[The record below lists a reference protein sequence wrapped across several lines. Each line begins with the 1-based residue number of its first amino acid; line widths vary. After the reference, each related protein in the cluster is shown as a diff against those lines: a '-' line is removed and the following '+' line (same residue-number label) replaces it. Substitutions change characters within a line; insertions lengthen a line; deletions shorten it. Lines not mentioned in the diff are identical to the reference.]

1 MKPTWNNRLAPD
13 IQAEQDRVFVQSANH
28 DFVKAGKLPAG
39 PERDELRYDAVL
51 PAKKKGE
58 EVDEDFEA
66 LLRNQNLKEDLLKF
80 IDFFGGLSPI
90 EKQILKLRLDG
101 KSFKEIGESL
111 GKTEGKIW
119 DFYKKMILKIKFSD
133 EFKKRFRNY

>member
-1 MKPTWNNRLAPD
+1 MKPTWNNRLTPD
-13 IQAEQDRVFVQSANH
+13 IQAEQDRVFVQSANR
-28 DFVKAGKLPAG
+28 DFVKAHKLPAG

-58 EVDEDFEA
+58 AVDESFEE

-80 IDFFGGLSPI
+80 IDFFGGLSPMQ
-90 EKQILKLRLDG
+90 KQILKLRLDG
-101 KSFKEIGESL
+101 KSFKEIGGSL
-111 GKTEGKIW
+111 GKTVDGVR
-119 DFYKKMILKIKFSD
+119 DSYKKIILKIKFSN